1 MCMVRPFSRKAK
13 EKAPVNSDD
22 EVIEEVVDE
31 IKEIGE
37 EPVDM
42 MGQPSDEVQN
52 EIIPFEELSIEEV
65 AEQLKVSART
75 VIKTLSLI
83 HI

>member
-13 EKAPVNSDD
+13 EKAPVHSDD

-31 IKEIGE
+31 VKEIGE

-42 MGQPSDEVQN
+42 MGQP
-52 EIIPFEELSIEEV
+52 
-65 AEQLKVSART
+65 
-75 VIKTLSLI
+75 LSLI